1 MKAYKHHIFSPY
13 RVCPIGAHVDHQ
25 HGLVTGFAIDKGVDL
40 FFDVRE
46 DTLVKLSSETFGG
59 ELEFDITVP
68 AQVRQK
74 QWGDYARGAK
84 YALQKRFRLTR
95 GIEGVI
101 RGSLPVGGLSSS
113 AAVLIA
119 YVMAFARAN
128 GIELQPFEVAQI
140 ASEAEREYIG
150 LNNGLLDQACIALGR
165 RDGLLFLDCDSNE
178 YRVIARNPDM
188 PPFEIGIFFSG
199 LTRGIE
205 GVIRGSLPVGGLSSS
220 AAVLIAYVLAFARA
234 NGIELQPFE
243 VAQIASE
250 AEREYIG
257 LNNGLL
263 DQACIALG
271 RRDGLLFLD
280 CDSNEYRVIARNP
293 DMPPFEIGIFFS
305 GLTRSLVNSDYNLRV
320 FECKTAAWNML
331 AYMDQP
337 LKPFDK
343 TFLRDIPKAV
353 FEKTRIAMPQRF
365 ARRAEH
371 FYSEYRR
378 VRQGVTAWE
387 TGNLKLF
394 GKLCFDSCESSIHNY
409 ECGSPE
415 LIGIYEILRS
425 LPGVY
430 GGRFSGAGFKGAV
443 IALVDPAHKED
454 VERELTRRYLEE
466 FPEYEKTFKVFWVQP
481 DDGARF
487 V

>member
-119 YVMAFARAN
+119 YVM
-128 GIELQPFEVAQI
+128 
-140 ASEAEREYIG
+140 
-150 LNNGLLDQACIALGR
+150 
-165 RDGLLFLDCDSNE
+165 
-178 YRVIARNPDM
+178 
-188 PPFEIGIFFSG
+188 
-199 LTRGIE
+199 
-205 GVIRGSLPVGGLSSS
+205 
-220 AAVLIAYVLAFARA
+220 AFARA

-466 FPEYEKTFKVFWVQP
+466 FPEYEQTFKVFWVQP

>member
-1 MKAYKHHIFSPY
+1 MKAYKYHIFSPY

-150 LNNGLLDQACIALGR
+150 LNNGLL
-165 RDGLLFLDCDSNE
+165 
-178 YRVIARNPDM
+178 V
-188 PPFEIGIFFSG
+188 
-199 LTRGIE
+199 
-205 GVIRGSLPVGGLSSS
+205 
-220 AAVLIAYVLAFARA
+220 
-234 NGIELQPFE
+234 
-243 VAQIASE
+243 
-250 AEREYIG
+250 
-257 LNNGLL
+257 
-263 DQACIALG
+263 QACIALG